1 VITLYSAMSIIAA
14 AKQGNIRCYL
24 CLDEVLLPGEN
35 GDGIV
40 PNRSD
45 YDAGKTR
52 EPPDLLPRKDTAG
65 DADICNR
72 A

>member
-1 VITLYSAMSIIAA
+1 MSSIAA
-14 AKQGNIRCYL
+14 AKERHLRCYL

-35 GDGIV
+35 GRDGIV

-52 EPPDLLPRKDTAG
+52 EPSDLLPRKDTAG